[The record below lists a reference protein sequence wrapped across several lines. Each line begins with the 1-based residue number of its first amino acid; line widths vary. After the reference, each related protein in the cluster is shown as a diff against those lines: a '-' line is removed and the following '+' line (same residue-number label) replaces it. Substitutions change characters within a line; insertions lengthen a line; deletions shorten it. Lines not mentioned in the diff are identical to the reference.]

1 LFEALHGCPESLC
14 GGCTTPPTHAVL
26 EQDCTG
32 HEMDRQ
38 GLNDDQSLYLI
49 PTFDNREEA
58 MDLLEEIYAQIFSAE
73 LDLWCN
79 DQSQWP
85 KPRSFELFQQW
96 FALSFYNLIEDMGKQ
111 PSGYLS
117 CRWGFCRSTTT
128 GA

>member
-1 LFEALHGCPESLC
+1 MLC
-14 GGCTTPPTHAVL
+14 WSRL
-26 EQDCTG
+26 YRTG
-32 HEMDRQ
+32 MDRQ

-49 PTFDNREEA
+49 PIFDNREEA

-96 FALSFYNLIEDMGKQ
+96 FALSFYNLIEDMASNHLDTYHVDGDFADRLQ
-111 PSGYLS
+111 QALS
-117 CRWGFCRSTTT
+117 
-128 GA
+128 